1 MDSRVNMSNNS
12 VWNMDR
18 PPKKKSRGGDSHGRS
33 KNMSFL
39 VIKAA
44 EAAKGVDCDSNS
56 INFLAH

>member
-1 MDSRVNMSNNS
+1 MSNNS